1 MSTRLTEEYP
11 GPAHAHLG
19 ILDSL
24 QILGDLGFICTV
36 SQHNAHTLSRLKDL
50 YM

>member
-1 MSTRLTEEYP
+1 MPTKLTVEYS
-11 GPAHAHLG
+11 GPTHAHLG
-19 ILDSL
+19 VLDSL
-24 QILGDLGFICTV
+24 QILGDLGVICTV